1 MGDIPPIAAVAA
13 WGFAGGTLA
22 GLYPFIQ
29 ASKVPK
35 SQRVDKGVLFFIIN
49 FDVLPFIGSFMACLA
64 KTQCAEI
71 DPVMSTFAGY
81 AAPSLL
87 QKWQNDDLIL

>member
-1 MGDIPPIAAVAA
+1 M
-13 WGFAGGTLA
+13 A

-49 FDVLPFIGSFMACLA
+49 FVVLPVIGSFMACLA

-81 AAPSLL
+81 AAPSPL